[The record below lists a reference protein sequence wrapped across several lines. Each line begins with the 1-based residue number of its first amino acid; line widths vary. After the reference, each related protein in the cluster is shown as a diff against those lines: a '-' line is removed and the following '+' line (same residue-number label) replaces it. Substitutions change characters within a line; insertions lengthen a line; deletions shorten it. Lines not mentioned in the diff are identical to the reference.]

1 MVIQITDVSKK
12 YYPETD
18 SLLDKLRG
26 DETAEQHSVSAL
38 DGISLSVEQGEFCAL
53 LGKNG
58 AGKTTLINVLTG
70 QIEPDTGTVQVFGKS
85 AVEFGSEIREDVGIL
100 PEQEVPPDFL
110 TPRDYFN
117 FVGDVRGIS
126 PDEIATRVDNWAEKL
141 QFEDKLDTLNRN
153 LSRGQQQKVML
164 TAAFIHRPELVFI
177 DEPLANLDPFV
188 QERVKDFLKQYHADG
203 NTLILSTHYTEAA
216 EELCDRIAIVSDGSI
231 TKRMPIENLA
241 ESEDLSNLI
250 INSSH
255 RE

>member
-1 MVIQITDVSKK
+1 MVIQITDVSKS

-18 SLLDKLRG
+18 SLLDTLRG
-26 DETAEQHSVSAL
+26 NETADEQSVTAL
-38 DGISLSVEQGEFCAL
+38 DGISLSVEKGEFYAL

-70 QIEPDTGTVQVFGKS
+70 QVTPDAGTVQVLGKS
-85 AVEFGSEIREDVGIL
+85 AVEYGSEIREDVGIL

-117 FVGDVRGIS
+117 FVGDVRGI
-126 PDEIATRVDNWAEKL
+126 PQDEITSRVDNWADKL
-141 QFEDKLDTLNRN
+141 QFENKLDTLNTN

-188 QERVKDFLKQYHADG
+188 QKRVKDFLKQYHAEG

-216 EELCDRIAIVSDGSI
+216 EELCDRIAIVSEGTIS
-231 TKRMPIENLA
+231 REMAIEELGK
-241 ESEDLSNLI
+241 SEELSNLI
-250 INSSH
+250 INDSI
-255 RE
+255 EK